1 MSTATKSRTPLLPAA
16 TVAPITP
23 PVGPDPSRLTAL
35 RATYSGG
42 ITPPVD
48 CMISIWPP

>member
-1 MSTATKSRTPLLPAA
+1 MSAATKSEIPTRPAA
-16 TVAPITP
+16 YAAPITP
-23 PVGPDPSRLTAL
+23 PVGPEASTATAR

-48 CMISIWPP
+48 CMISSFPV